1 MSQGSNYKAQVM
13 EALSNAPTNLI
24 SNKAFLWAAT
34 NLPDEGGNGKF
45 SKGKKPFDHTPD
57 IDFWKAIGY
66 SKQWAKEMAE
76 EKLVKIFYDFAKRE
90 SEENPEEGNYARS
103 KVLEELINMDDPEI
117 HFFLM
122 VAGFVSVY
130 EGVHTRMASSKLS
143 SDLDELKKHL
153 DSLGKGDEIKI
164 KAGTSKESASELSSE
179 DDIPED
185 APEELKEL
193 LRALISLKKRL
204 GGDK

>member
-57 IDFWKAIGY
+57 MDFWKAIGY

-76 EKLVKIFYDFAKRE
+76 EKLVKIFHDFAKKE
-90 SEENPEEGNYARS
+90 SEENPEEGCYARS

-130 EGVHTRMASSKLS
+130 EGVHTRMASSKLN

-153 DSLGKGDEIKI
+153 DSLGRGDEIKI

>member
-1 MSQGSNYKAQVM
+1 MSQGSNYKNQVM

-24 SNKAFLWAAT
+24 SNKAFMWAAT

-45 SKGKKPFDHTPD
+45 SKGRKPFDHTPD
-57 IDFWKAIGY
+57 MDFWKAVGY

-76 EKLVKIFYDFAKRE
+76 EKLVKIFYDFAKKE
-90 SEENPEEGNYARS
+90 SEENPEETTYARS
-103 KVLEELINMDDPEI
+103 KVLEHLINMDDPEI

-122 VAGFVSVY
+122 AAGFVSVY
-130 EGVHTRMASSKLS
+130 EGVYTRMASSKLS

-153 DSLGKGDEIKI
+153 DSLGKGDQIKI
-164 KAGTSKESASELSSE
+164 KAGTSEESASELSSE

-193 LRALISLKKRL
+193 LRALINLKKRL